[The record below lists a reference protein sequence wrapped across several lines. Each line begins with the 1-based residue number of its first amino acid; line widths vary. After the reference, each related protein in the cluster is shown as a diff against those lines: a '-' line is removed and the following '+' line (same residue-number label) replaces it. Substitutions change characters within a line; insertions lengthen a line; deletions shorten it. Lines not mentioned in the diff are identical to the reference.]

1 MKNKVAAVPYNIWM
15 VIFIVVPLLLVL
27 YFAFTTQIPVS
38 LVGEQRQAIDY
49 ETEDGGDG
57 DADSAWDADA
67 DENVDNADEGDEYTV
82 DGDDADTD
90 EDYDED
96 GYAAPVET
104 VTVFTFDNISSVGR
118 FAPVLMRSIALA
130 AIATIICLIVC
141 YPISYI
147 ISRSAENR
155 QRTFLMLVILPMWMN
170 FLLRTYAWMTIL
182 ENNGLINRFFGL
194 FGLGPFKL
202 INTGGAVVLGMVYNY
217 MPFMILP
224 LYSIMTKIDLTT
236 LEAARDLGAD
246 ARKVFTRVVLPL
258 SMPGVK
264 TGITMVFVPAVST
277 FIISRMLGGGGN
289 LLIGDLI
296 DLQFLGNAYNPNLG
310 AAISIALMVLI
321 LLCMS
326 IFNQFGSEE
335 EMEGALL

>member
-1 MKNKVAAVPYNIWM
+1 LKSKVFALPYTVWM
-15 VIFIVVPLLLVL
+15 VIFIAVPLLLVI
-27 YFAFTTQIPVS
+27 YFAFTEQVPVTPGG
-38 LVGEQRQAIDY
+38 GESAPM
-49 ETEDGGDG
+49 ET
-57 DADSAWDADA
+57 
-67 DENVDNADEGDEYTV
+67 
-82 DGDDADTD
+82 
-90 EDYDED
+90 
-96 GYAAPVET
+96 AA
-104 VTVFTFDNISSVGR
+104 VFTLDNISSVGK
-118 FAPVLMRSIALA
+118 FAPVFLRSIALA
-130 AIATIICLIVC
+130 AVAAIICLVIC

-147 ISRSAENR
+147 ISRRGANK
-155 QRTFLMLVILPMWMN
+155 QRTFLMLIILPMWMN
-170 FLLRTYAWMTIL
+170 FLLRTYAWMTLL

-194 FGLGPFKL
+194 FGLGPFNL

-217 MPFMILP
+217 MPFMVLP
-224 LYSIMTKIDLTT
+224 LYSIMTKIDVTT
-236 LEAARDLGAD
+236 IEAARDLGAD
-246 ARKVFTRVVLPL
+246 ARKVFTKIVLPM
-258 SMPGVK
+258 SIPGVK

-310 AAISIALMVLI
+310 AAISIALMILI